1 VISAE
6 KMKNLRIIASPH
18 IIINDHHDNTIIIEL
33 LLFILLLHL
42 PNFYL
47 TLNLVQSYHW
57 TSRSRTA
64 LPAPAV
70 SMIFLLNSIIKFVIN
85 TSFTKTMTMTIFTTI
100 LSSLSILV
108 VIVSMV
114 AITIPFSAQ
123 ECQGFMPLP
132 IALMGGSHRRTGYCC
147 LDNNSIKLIKTTN
160 NNNNNKITIQ
170 QRRMVVADNDV
181 AFLSSDDPFVILGLD
196 EPTADKK
203 VLKRAYKR
211 RAMKFHPDVITD
223 IHSPPEDKKKA
234 SDRFAK
240 INWAYATLTGK
251 NKDSPSSS
259 STGRSSSS
267 SSSSSGYTPPHRRSG
282 GYSTSS
288 SSSSSSGSNDWRDY
302 MPDYGSNKEK
312 NNDDYDTGG
321 DSFGQIFSDFFTSAA
336 VGAAGV
342 AAGSTSGG
350 GIFSDFVDFLEGNV
364 GSGGGTGGD
373 DDNANLQILLKTGS
387 LEEVAEEMD
396 DTELVVRQL
405 ESKKTVLDDELF
417 ATDAEAKMA
426 SKFSE
431 KIGLEERAAE
441 LKARKDIVGGFLKR
455 ARTRLLTLQTRYKEL
470 ITYEGA
476 NDSYVSNGS
485 GRSRRSQSTSS
496 SSPPRDSSSS
506 SSSSPPS
513 SGRTSSSSSTG
524 GNDDISD
531 GAENAWKNEGF
542 GSSGRSRGSSSRGSG
557 RRRAARRTT
566 TPSTSPSES
575 GVDSNPSSEYSSP
588 SPSPSRTT
596 DAPYSSSSASPSP
609 STASGGYTGSRRQPQ
624 TQQTTSSSSSLNK
637 YGEIPPHRRTQP
649 YVNRQEED
657 KQRMREIKV
666 DEEFDKLKK
675 ELGL

>member
-1 VISAE
+1 
-6 KMKNLRIIASPH
+6 
-18 IIINDHHDNTIIIEL
+18 
-33 LLFILLLHL
+33 
-42 PNFYL
+42 
-47 TLNLVQSYHW
+47 
-57 TSRSRTA
+57 
-64 LPAPAV
+64 
-70 SMIFLLNSIIKFVIN
+70 
-85 TSFTKTMTMTIFTTI
+85 
-100 LSSLSILV
+100 
-108 VIVSMV
+108 
-114 AITIPFSAQ
+114 
-123 ECQGFMPLP
+123 
-132 IALMGGSHRRTGYCC
+132 
-147 LDNNSIKLIKTTN
+147 
-160 NNNNNKITIQ
+160 
-170 QRRMVVADNDV
+170 
-181 AFLSSDDPFVILGLD
+181 
-196 EPTADKK
+196 
-203 VLKRAYKR
+203 
-211 RAMKFHPDVITD
+211 
-223 IHSPPEDKKKA
+223 
-234 SDRFAK
+234 
-240 INWAYATLTGK
+240 
-251 NKDSPSSS
+251 
-259 STGRSSSS
+259 
-267 SSSSSGYTPPHRRSG
+267 
-282 GYSTSS
+282 
-288 SSSSSSGSNDWRDY
+288 
-302 MPDYGSNKEK
+302 MPDYGSNKET

-364 GSGGGTGGD
+364 GSGGSSTGGYGND
-373 DDNANLQILLKTGS
+373 DANLRILLKTGS

-431 KIGLEERAAE
+431 KIGLEERSAE

-476 NDSYVSNGS
+476 NDSYVSNDSGRS
-485 GRSRRSQSTSS
+485 RGRSRRSQSTSS
-496 SSPPRDSSSS
+496 SSPARDSTSSSS

-513 SGRTSSSSSTG
+513 SSGRTSSSSSNG
-524 GNDDISD
+524 GNDDSSD

-566 TPSTSPSES
+566 TTSTSPSES
-575 GVDSNPSSEYSSP
+575 RVDSNPSSEYSSP

-624 TQQTTSSSSSLNK
+624 TQQTTSSSSSSLNK
-637 YGEIPPHRRTQP
+637 YGEIPPHRRTQS

-657 KQRMREIKV
+657 KQRLREIKV
-666 DEEFDKLKK
+666 DEEFDRLKK

>member
-1 VISAE
+1 
-6 KMKNLRIIASPH
+6 
-18 IIINDHHDNTIIIEL
+18 
-33 LLFILLLHL
+33 
-42 PNFYL
+42 
-47 TLNLVQSYHW
+47 
-57 TSRSRTA
+57 
-64 LPAPAV
+64 
-70 SMIFLLNSIIKFVIN
+70 
-85 TSFTKTMTMTIFTTI
+85 MTMTIIFTTI
-100 LSSLSILV
+100 LSSMSILV
-108 VIVSMV
+108 VLVSMV
-114 AITIPFSAQ
+114 AVTIPFSPQ
-123 ECQGFMPLP
+123 ECQGFTP
-132 IALMGGSHRRTGYCC
+132 IPITLIGGSHRRAEYCC
-147 LDNNSIKLIKTTN
+147 PNNKNSIQLIETAN
-160 NNNNNKITIQ
+160 NNYKITIQ
-170 QRRMVVADNDV
+170 QQRRKMAVTDNDV
-181 AFLSSDDPFVILGLD
+181 AFFSSDDPFVILGLE

-251 NKDSPSSS
+251 NKDSPSSRS

-267 SSSSSGYTPPHRRSG
+267 SSSSSGYTPPHR
-282 GYSTSS
+282 
-288 SSSSSSGSNDWRDY
+288 
-302 MPDYGSNKEK
+302 
-312 NNDDYDTGG
+312 

-364 GSGGGTGGD
+364 GSGGSTGGYGND
-373 DDNANLQILLKTGS
+373 DANLRILLKTGS

-431 KIGLEERAAE
+431 KIGLEERSAE

-476 NDSYVSNGS
+476 NDSYVSNDSGRS
-485 GRSRRSQSTSS
+485 RGRSRRSQSTSS
-496 SSPPRDSSSS
+496 SSPPRDSTSS

-513 SGRTSSSSSTG
+513 SSGRTSSSSSNG
-524 GNDDISD
+524 GDDDSSD

-566 TPSTSPSES
+566 TTSTSPSES
-575 GVDSNPSSEYSSP
+575 RVDNNPSSEYSSP

-609 STASGGYTGSRRQPQ
+609 STASGGYTGSR
-624 TQQTTSSSSSLNK
+624 LF
-637 YGEIPPHRRTQP
+637 YA
-649 YVNRQEED
+649 NRD
-657 KQRMREIKV
+657 AYLRKI
-666 DEEFDKLKK
+666 
-675 ELGL
+675 

>member
-1 VISAE
+1 
-6 KMKNLRIIASPH
+6 MR
-18 IIINDHHDNTIIIEL
+18 
-33 LLFILLLHL
+33 
-42 PNFYL
+42 
-47 TLNLVQSYHW
+47 
-57 TSRSRTA
+57 
-64 LPAPAV
+64 
-70 SMIFLLNSIIKFVIN
+70 
-85 TSFTKTMTMTIFTTI
+85 IFTTI
-100 LSSLSILV
+100 ISLMTVLLLV
-108 VIVSMV
+108 FVSMV
-114 AITIPFSAQ
+114 AIIIPFSSQ
-123 ECQGFMPLP
+123 ECQGFSPMPIP
-132 IALMGGSHRRTGYCC
+132 IPLMGGSRRRTGYC
-147 LDNNSIKLIKTTN
+147 SPN
-160 NNNNNKITIQ
+160 NNNNNNIKLIVTTTHINKYTI
-170 QRRMVVADNDV
+170 QRRMVVTDNDV

-223 IHSPPEDKKKA
+223 IHSPPEEKKKA

-259 STGRSSSS
+259 STSQ

-288 SSSSSSGSNDWRDY
+288 SSSSSSSSGSNNWRDY
-302 MPDYGSNKEK
+302 MPDYGNNKET

-342 AAGSTSGG
+342 GAGST
-350 GIFSDFVDFLEGNV
+350 GIFSEFVDFLEGNV
-364 GSGGGTGGD
+364 GSGGSTGGVED
-373 DDNANLQILLKTGS
+373 DANLRILLKTGS

-405 ESKKTVLDDELF
+405 ESKATILDDERF

-431 KIGLEERAAE
+431 KIELEERAAE

-470 ITYEGA
+470 ITYDGA
-476 NDSYVSNGS
+476 NDSYVSNGRS
-485 GRSRRSQSTSS
+485 RSRRSQSTSS
-496 SSPPRDSSSS
+496 SSSSSPRDSSTSS
-506 SSSSPPS
+506 STSSSP
-513 SGRTSSSSSTG
+513 GRTSSTSSNG
-524 GNDDISD
+524 RNDDSSD
-531 GAENAWKNEGF
+531 DAENSWKNEGF

-566 TPSTSPSES
+566 TTASSPSTS
-575 GVDSNPSSEYSSP
+575 GVDSNPSSGYSSP
-588 SPSPSRTT
+588 SPSSSPSRTT

-624 TQQTTSSSSSLNK
+624 PQTQQTTSSSSSSSLNK
-637 YGEIPPHRRTQP
+637 YGEIPPHRRTQS

>member
-1 VISAE
+1 
-6 KMKNLRIIASPH
+6 
-18 IIINDHHDNTIIIEL
+18 
-33 LLFILLLHL
+33 
-42 PNFYL
+42 
-47 TLNLVQSYHW
+47 
-57 TSRSRTA
+57 
-64 LPAPAV
+64 
-70 SMIFLLNSIIKFVIN
+70 
-85 TSFTKTMTMTIFTTI
+85 MTMTIIFTTI
-100 LSSLSILV
+100 LSSMSILV
-108 VIVSMV
+108 VIVSMMV
-114 AITIPFSAQ
+114 AITIPFSPQ
-123 ECQGFMPLP
+123 ECQGFTP
-132 IALMGGSHRRTGYCC
+132 IPITLIGGSYRRAAGYCC
-147 LDNNSIKLIKTTN
+147 PTNNKNSIQLIETT
-160 NNNNNKITIQ
+160 NNNNKITIQ
-170 QRRMVVADNDV
+170 QPQRRKMAVTDNDV
-181 AFLSSDDPFVILGLD
+181 AFFSSDDPFVILGLE

-259 STGRSSSS
+259 SSTGRSSSS
-267 SSSSSGYTPPHRRSG
+267 SASGYTPPHRRRE
-282 GYSTSS
+282 GYSTSSS

-302 MPDYGSNKEK
+302 MPDYGSNKET
-312 NNDDYDTGG
+312 NNDDDYDTGG

-364 GSGGGTGGD
+364 GSGGSSTGGYGND
-373 DDNANLQILLKTGS
+373 DANLRILLKTGS

-417 ATDAEAKMA
+417 ATDAEAQMA

-476 NDSYVSNGS
+476 NDSYVSNDSGRS
-485 GRSRRSQSTSS
+485 RGRSRRSQSTSS
-496 SSPPRDSSSS
+496 SSPARDSTSS

-513 SGRTSSSSSTG
+513 SSGRTSSSSSNAG
-524 GNDDISD
+524 DDDSSD

-566 TPSTSPSES
+566 TTSTPPSES
-575 GVDSNPSSEYSSP
+575 RVDSNPSSEYSSP

-624 TQQTTSSSSSLNK
+624 TQQTTSSSSSSLNK
-637 YGEIPPHRRTQP
+637 YGEIPPHRRTQS

-657 KQRMREIKV
+657 KQRLREIKV
-666 DEEFDKLKK
+666 DEEFDRLKK